1 MSILYFN
8 KPGTLFIVDGSG
20 AQDPTSNKNPDFL
33 KLPFG
38 NLKLQIGKKADKK
51 FFFSG
56 GKKIKEKMEKD
67 VYLQYNL

>member
-20 AQDPTSNKNPDFL
+20 ARGPTSNKNPDFL

-51 FFFSG
+51 VFLLWRKKNKRKD
-56 GKKIKEKMEKD
+56 GKGCLLA
-67 VYLQYNL
+67 V